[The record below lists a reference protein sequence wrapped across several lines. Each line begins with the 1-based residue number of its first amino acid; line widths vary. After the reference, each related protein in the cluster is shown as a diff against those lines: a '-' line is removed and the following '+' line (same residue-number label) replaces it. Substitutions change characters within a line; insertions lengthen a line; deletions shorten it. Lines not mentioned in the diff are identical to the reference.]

1 ITRPSPPT
9 TLSGTPSWKLP
20 READRPLVERPA
32 EGTPDSRSRPGA
44 TVSVCRRGSGRRV
57 VDVLG
62 PVESLREERT
72 HRIRGPF
79 DVELQLGPLG
89 AREVTQDVTGR
100 VHASG
105 RAPHPEPHP
114 QIVRPGQRG
123 RAGLQAVVPPGA
135 TAPLELERPE
145 VDVHLVVH
153 DDDPRRWNLVEPCQ
167 PGHRATGQIHVRTRF
182 DQYRRYTA
190 QAGLDDLRVGPVHL
204 PALVLGG

>member
-1 ITRPSPPT
+1 
-9 TLSGTPSWKLP
+9 
-20 READRPLVERPA
+20 
-32 EGTPDSRSRPGA
+32 
-44 TVSVCRRGSGRRV
+44 
-57 VDVLG
+57 
-62 PVESLREERT
+62 
-72 HRIRGPF
+72 
-79 DVELQLGPLG
+79 
-89 AREVTQDVTGR
+89 REVTQDVTGR

-114 QIVRPGQRG
+114 QIVRPGQGG
-123 RAGLQAVVPPGA
+123 REGLQAVVPPGA

-204 PALVLGG
+204 PALVLGGRQGIHHHETGIVAVTGVLGPGVTQPDDQPALCHVL